1 MSKPT
6 ILCVDDDRMV
16 LSSLRNQLLRRFQ
29 INYTIEIAES
39 GAEGLDLLAELQAAG
54 INVPL
59 VIADYSMP
67 GMNGAE
73 FLIQVHAAY
82 PNTLTI
88 LLTGQ
93 ADADAVGNII
103 NAASLYRYITKPW
116 DEADLYLTITE
127 ALRRYQQDQQL
138 IEHYAA
144 LQLANQQLAELNA
157 SLEQKFQ
164 QRTEDLHQEIIRR
177 QTVEAELRAS
187 KEKYKIISERSPV
200 GIWQSDAEGQC
211 IYANDKVQQL
221 TGLSREQILANGWPL
236 AIHPDDRDAALTRW
250 AEVTA
255 QMRCG
260 LSPDTTIELRYLHPD
275 GSVTWGYTE
284 TIAERNAEGDITGF
298 IGTIT
303 DITDRKR
310 AEIALQETSRRYAI
324 LTESSPVGVFRTD
337 AQGYCLYVNPR
348 WCELAGL
355 QFQDAMGLGWIQALH
370 PDDRE
375 WAIAAWM
382 QAIQNQTL
390 FHTECRFQKP
400 DGTVVW
406 LVVQAGKEL
415 DGHHQ
420 VVGYVGTITDISD
433 LKQTETALK
442 SLVEIT
448 ASTTE
453 QDFFRDLVHYLVEAL
468 QVEYAVV
475 AQYINQQYQPQ
486 VICSSSGQVI
496 SLPSSLQD
504 PVLWQELL
512 EQSEYCYQRSLEQP
526 QTMNQMHQW
535 VAKIGAESYMGMPL
549 IGSDHQPIGYLC
561 ILDTK
566 PIVKVEHC
574 RSVLKLFADR
584 ATAELERRQAKADLQ
599 QLNQELEQRV
609 SQRTEEV
616 QQQTQLLRT
625 ILNSM
630 GDSVLVVNTDGD
642 VILYNLAAENLIGAN
657 QPILTP
663 EQWETLWDIYLP
675 DDTTPCPPESRP
687 LARARRGET
696 LNQLEVYLHN
706 ALHPEGIPVEV
717 TLRPLTDSTGSLIG
731 GVVVFR
737 DIRDR
742 KQAESTLRDSEARLR
757 LALIAANQGLY
768 DLNVQ
773 TGEAIV
779 SPEYATM
786 LGYDPETFQ
795 ETNQKWIERM
805 HPDDHERV
813 AYVYQAYIQG
823 ELPIYKVE
831 FRQRTQT
838 GDWKWILSLGR
849 IVTQDATGQPL
860 RMLGTHTD
868 ISDRKQAEE
877 ALQKLNTELEQRVE
891 ERTIELRVAKEAADA
906 ANQAKSNFLASIS
919 HELRTPL
926 NGVMGYAQILQGDAS
941 LTAKQRD
948 GVSII
953 YRCASHLLTLINDI
967 LDLSKIEA
975 GKLELMSSEVHFP
988 SFLQSIVEIC
998 AIRADQKDLLLD
1010 FQSLTPLPTVIQVD
1024 EKRLRQVLI
1033 NLLSNAVK
1041 FTNYGSITFKV
1052 EVLSTIDAV
1061 ATIRFQIEDTGPG
1074 ICVDDFEKIFQ
1085 PFEQVNNQHHT
1096 EGTGLGLA
1104 ISQRIVQM
1112 MGSQIQ
1118 LESVLG
1124 QGSRFWFDIAV
1135 EICHGAKLTDHLSPS
1150 QGTIVGYAGQKRKIL
1165 VVDDRWE
1172 NRSIFVHLLKPLG
1185 FQMSEA
1191 DNGEDGIQK
1200 AIMWQPDLIITDLQM
1215 PVMDGLTM
1223 TRQLRQ
1229 LPQFQQTIILASSA
1243 NVFEWKRQQSQE
1255 AGCNAFL
1262 PRPIELPQLLEQ
1274 LAHHLN
1280 ITWLYDISPTKPVLV
1295 RSDPS
1300 TLIMPPWEELSLL
1313 HRAARSGDTDLVDQE
1328 ASRIQHLSDRYYL
1341 FAQRILQLNQAFDSE
1356 AILQLIQ
1363 AHPPEIPEKHCPDI
1377 KADLG

>member
-1 MSKPT
+1 MSKPI
-6 ILCVDDDRMV
+6 ILCVDDDRTV
-16 LSSLRNQLLRRFQ
+16 LSTLRNQLLRHFQ
-29 INYTIEIAES
+29 PNYTIEIAES
-39 GAEGLDLLAELQAAG
+39 GIDGLELLAELQAEGAT
-54 INVPL
+54 VPV
-59 VIADYSMP
+59 VIADYIMP
-67 GMNGAE
+67 GMKGDE

-82 PNTLTI
+82 PSTLKI

-103 NAASLYRYITKPW
+103 NAASLYRYIAKPW

-138 IEHYAA
+138 LEHYAA
-144 LQLANQQLAELNA
+144 LQQANQQLAELNA
-157 SLEQKFQ
+157 SLEQKVQ
-164 QRTEDLHQEIIRR
+164 QRTEDLQQEIIRR
-177 QTVEAELRAS
+177 QIVEAELRAS

-200 GIWQSDAEGQC
+200 GIWQSDAEGHC
-211 IYANDKVQQL
+211 IYANEKVQQL

-236 AIHPDDRDAALTRW
+236 AIHPDDRQATLAKW

-255 QMRCG
+255 QMHRG
-260 LSPDTTIELRYLHPD
+260 FSPDSTLELRYLHPD
-275 GSVTWGYTE
+275 GSVTWGYAE
-284 TIAERNAEGDITGF
+284 TIVERNAAGEITGF
-298 IGTIT
+298 IGTVT

-355 QFQDAMGLGWIQALH
+355 KPQEVMGLGWIQALH
-370 PDDRE
+370 PDDLE
-375 WAIAAWM
+375 WVIAAWN
-382 QAIQNQTL
+382 QAIQNQVL

-406 LVVQAGKEL
+406 LVVEAVKEL
-415 DGHHQ
+415 DTDHQ
-420 VVGYVGTITDISD
+420 VVGYVGTITDISE
-433 LKQTETALK
+433 LKQTEAALK
-442 SLVEIT
+442 NLVEIT
-448 ASTTE
+448 ASKTE
-453 QDFFRDLVHYLVEAL
+453 RDFFVDLVHYLVEAL
-468 QVEYAVV
+468 QVEYAIV
-475 AQYINQQYQPQ
+475 AKYIDQQYQPQ
-486 VICSSSGQVI
+486 VLCSSSGQI
-496 SLPSSLQD
+496 MPLPTSLQN
-504 PVLWQELL
+504 PAIWQQLL
-512 EQSEYCYQRSLEQP
+512 ASGEYCCQRSLQQQEQI
-526 QTMNQMHQW
+526 NQW
-535 VAKIGAESYMGMPL
+535 VAELGVESCMGMPL
-549 IGSDHQPIGYLC
+549 IGSDCQPIGYLC

-566 PIVKVEHC
+566 PIVKVDHF

-584 ATAELERRQAKADLQ
+584 ATAELERQQVKAELQ

-609 SQRTEEV
+609 YQRTEEV
-616 QQQTQLLRT
+616 QRQTQLLRT

-630 GDSVLVVNTDGD
+630 GDSVLVINTEGD
-642 VILYNLAAENLIGAN
+642 VILHNPAAENLIGTALLT
-657 QPILTP
+657 LTP
-663 EQWETLWDIYLP
+663 AQWEELWDIYLP
-675 DDTTPCPPESRP
+675 DATTPCPIESRP
-687 LARARRGET
+687 LARAMRGET
-696 LNQLEVYLHN
+696 LNQLEVCLRN
-706 ALHPEGIPVEV
+706 ALHPEGIPIEV
-717 TLRPLTDSTGSLIG
+717 TLRPLTDVTGRLIG

-795 ETNQKWIERM
+795 ETNQKWIERL

-813 AYVYQAYIQG
+813 SHVYRAYIQG
-823 ELPIYKVE
+823 ELPLYKVE
-831 FRQRTQT
+831 FRQRTKM

-849 IVTQDATGQPL
+849 IVTWDAAGQPL

-868 ISDRKQAEE
+868 ISDRKQAEA
-877 ALQKLNTELEQRVE
+877 ALQNLNAELEQRVE
-891 ERTIELRVAKEAADA
+891 ERTIELRAAKEAADA

-926 NGVMGYAQILQGDAS
+926 NGVMGYAQILQSDVS
-941 LTAKQRD
+941 LTDKQRD
-948 GVSII
+948 AVGII

-975 GKLELMSSEVHFP
+975 GKLELLPTEVHFP

-998 AIRADQKDLLLD
+998 AIRADQKELSLD
-1010 FQSLTPLPTVIQVD
+1010 FQNATPLPTVIQVD

-1041 FTNYGSITFKV
+1041 FTNYGSVTFKV
-1052 EVLSTIDAV
+1052 EVLNTLDDV
-1061 ATIRFQIEDTGPG
+1061 ATIRFQVEDTGPG
-1074 ICVDDFEKIFQ
+1074 ICGDDFEKIFQ
-1085 PFEQVNNQHHT
+1085 PFEQVSRQHHT

-1112 MGSQIQ
+1112 MGSHIY

-1124 QGSRFWFDIAV
+1124 QGSRFWFDTVVGIRWGV
-1135 EICHGAKLTDHLSPS
+1135 DVTEHRSPS
-1150 QGTIVGYAGQKRKIL
+1150 QGEIIGYVGKKRKVL
-1165 VVDDRWE
+1165 VVDDHWE
-1172 NRSIFVHLLKPLG
+1172 NRSIFVHFLQPLN
-1185 FQMSEA
+1185 FQILEA
-1191 DNGEDGIQK
+1191 DNGDDGLQK

-1223 TRQLRQ
+1223 TRRLRQ
-1229 LPQFQQTIILASSA
+1229 LPQFQQVIILASSA

-1255 AGCNAFL
+1255 AGCDAFL
-1262 PRPIELPQLLEQ
+1262 PRPIELPQLLIQ
-1274 LAHHLN
+1274 IAHYLN
-1280 ITWLYDISPTKPVLV
+1280 ITWLYDTSSIERSQD
-1295 RSDPS
+1295 RSDALD
-1300 TLIMPPWEELSLL
+1300 LIIPPWEELSILY
-1313 HRAARSGDTDLVDQE
+1313 RAARLGDTDLVEQE
-1328 ASRIQHLSDRYYL
+1328 ASRIQQLSDRYSP
-1341 FAQRILQLNQAFDSE
+1341 FAQRILQLNQMFNSE

-1363 AHPPEIPEKHCPDI
+1363 AHTQEIPENHCPDI